1 MCCGT
6 LVRGEGMNKRQFL
19 KISSATSLSLF
30 FPNYLFAAEKPGLL
44 ATNQH
49 WQPYAKSIVI
59 DGLSAAFDYGV
70 ENFDEKTLA
79 IFKQS
84 GISALNATIPS
95 PGDDHQTTI
104 TKIQATLNLIK
115 RYPSYFR
122 LITKAN
128 DVLLAKKQQQIGIIM
143 GFQSTEMFA
152 DNLEYIDFF
161 AEQGVRYMQVSY
173 NGPSQFGSGGLV
185 SNDEGLTTL
194 GLQAISRM
202 ENNKVLVDLSHSGK
216 QTVADAIKHS
226 TKPLTISHTGCNGV
240 YRHPRNNDDTELKA
254 VANKGGV
261 IGLYLMPFLEGGD
274 SELTAEALMKHI
286 DYAVNICGEDHV
298 SIGSDQGVVPVNDG
312 PEYREA
318 IRQEVK
324 RRIAAGIS
332 APGETP
338 NRPPFIAQLNS
349 EKRMELIAWH
359 LSKRGYN
366 DNQIEKILGI
376 NLLKLYR
383 EVW

>member
-1 MCCGT
+1 
-6 LVRGEGMNKRQFL
+6 MNKRQFL
-19 KISSATSLSLF
+19 KISSATSLALF

-202 ENNKVLVDLSHSGK
+202 EHNKVLVDLSHSGK

-274 SELTAEALMKHI
+274 CELTAEALMKHI